1 MGCSTA
7 ARRRCAP
14 PMSHRA
20 VFACLASEA
29 VLSLS
34 VASWSPGSDPC
45 IFVELLSQCLCSA
58 WSCISLLGL
67 RLLPR
72 WGQRKACLLCRGD
85 DRPSSLQCVLF
96 SPYVQ
101 DVLAEPPLGLRY
113 RQRIAS
119 FTL

>member
-29 VLSLS
+29 VLSFI

-45 IFVELLSQCLCSA
+45 IFVELLSQCLSSA

-67 RLLPR
+67 RLLFS
-72 WGQRKACLLCRGD
+72 GQRKACLLCRGD

-101 DVLAEPPLGLRY
+101 DVLAEPPVGLCY